1 MKKTTIGLLCILL
14 LSLGVLA
21 ACNKGPQPADRLS
34 QYIKL
39 WNEQKFA
46 EMYDFL
52 SEKSQQSITKE
63 GFVERYKKV
72 YNDLEIKELKMQ
84 FTKPENEEKPK
95 EQTVSYPFSAKMNS
109 VAGPIAFDHQAHLIK
124 EKKDDGENWYIDWD
138 TTYIFPQLGQGDK
151 ISLSNI
157 QAVRGEIQ
165 DRNGNPLAVNGN
177 SYEIGIVPGEM
188 GDQKETIIDQVSS
201 LLGISKERINS
212 ALEASW
218 VQPEYFVPIKKVS
231 LDERDLVTNVTS
243 IPSVQS
249 KQVAARVYPAKEA
262 AAHLIGYVGPITAD
276 ELEKLEGKGYGT
288 SDLIG
293 KRGLEQVLDERLK
306 GENGAKIAIAKEDGT
321 EEVLAEK
328 EVQNGENILLTIDST
343 IQNQLYGQLSDQAGT
358 ATAIHPQTGETLG
371 LVSAPSF
378 DPNVLTLGA
387 TADQWG
393 ALENNPQTP
402 LLNRFSANYAPGS
415 VIKPITAAI
424 ALKEGTIDPQTTIQV
439 NGLQWQKDASWG
451 NYYVTRVKDPNSPVD
466 LEKALMYSD
475 NIYFAQ
481 AALGLGKDKLMSGLK
496 GFAFE
501 EEIPYMFPLE
511 PSKTGSMDTEILLA
525 DTGYGQG
532 EMEMNIVH
540 LAATYTP
547 FINKGN
553 LITPTLLLED
563 EKAKAWKENVISEE
577 QAVLINN
584 MLLKVV
590 EDPQGTAHKAK
601 LDGLPL
607 AGKTGTAEL
616 KAKQGEKGTEN
627 GWFVA
632 YNTENPSLL
641 VAMMIEGIQDKGG
654 SGIVVEKVKNIFAQQ

>member
-72 YNDLEIKELKMQ
+72 YNDLEISELKMQ

-165 DRNGNPLAVNGN
+165 DRNGKPLAVNGN

-231 LDERDLVTNVTS
+231 LDERDLVTSVTS

-276 ELEKLEGKGYGT
+276 ELEKLEGKGYGA

-306 GENGAKIAIAKEDGT
+306 GENGAKITIAKEDGT

-328 EVQNGENILLTIDST
+328 EVQNGENIQLTIDLT

-451 NYYVTRVKDPNSPVD
+451 NYYVTRVKDPNAPVD

-481 AALGLGKDKLMSGLK
+481 AALGLGKG
-496 GFAFE
+496 
-501 EEIPYMFPLE
+501 
-511 PSKTGSMDTEILLA
+511 
-525 DTGYGQG
+525 
-532 EMEMNIVH
+532 
-540 LAATYTP
+540 
-547 FINKGN
+547 
-553 LITPTLLLED
+553 
-563 EKAKAWKENVISEE
+563 
-577 QAVLINN
+577 
-584 MLLKVV
+584 
-590 EDPQGTAHKAK
+590 
-601 LDGLPL
+601 
-607 AGKTGTAEL
+607 
-616 KAKQGEKGTEN
+616 
-627 GWFVA
+627 
-632 YNTENPSLL
+632 
-641 VAMMIEGIQDKGG
+641 
-654 SGIVVEKVKNIFAQQ
+654 

>member
-1 MKKTTIGLLCILL
+1 M
-14 LSLGVLA
+14 
-21 ACNKGPQPADRLS
+21 
-34 QYIKL
+34 
-39 WNEQKFA
+39 
-46 EMYDFL
+46 
-52 SEKSQQSITKE
+52 
-63 GFVERYKKV
+63 
-72 YNDLEIKELKMQ
+72 
-84 FTKPENEEKPK
+84 
-95 EQTVSYPFSAKMNS
+95 
-109 VAGPIAFDHQAHLIK
+109 
-124 EKKDDGENWYIDWD
+124 
-138 TTYIFPQLGQGDK
+138 
-151 ISLSNI
+151 
-157 QAVRGEIQ
+157 
-165 DRNGNPLAVNGN
+165 
-177 SYEIGIVPGEM
+177 
-188 GDQKETIIDQVSS
+188 
-201 LLGISKERINS
+201 
-212 ALEASW
+212 
-218 VQPEYFVPIKKVS
+218 QPEYFVPIKKVS

-276 ELEKLEGKGYGT
+276 ELEKLEGKGYGA

-402 LLNRFSANYAPGS
+402 LLNRFSANYSPGS

-451 NYYVTRVKDPNSPVD
+451 NYYVTRVKDPNAPVD

-553 LITPTLLLED
+553 LITPTLLLDD

-577 QAVLINN
+577 QAALINN
-584 MLLKVV
+584 MLQKVV

-616 KAKQGEKGTEN
+616 KVKQGEKGTEN